1 MHLLNDLLISL
12 NKANVLVKQSA
23 ETVHHCKC
31 WGVDG
36 GKEWRGEERLGSER
50 ERARGAEWGEVV
62 AGQWRCLR
70 PINLGLFLP
79 SYCVFL
85 LARD

>member
-31 WGVDG
+31 WGWMEG
-36 GKEWRGEERLGSER
+36 RSGEERVGSER